1 MLKDRITKSILATE
15 LFKTLIASNQSKF
28 TEEDILL
35 LSKNL
40 IKTLS
45 DISEKKSVA
54 SIEEYQECLSELDD
68 RDLSKV
74 LKVLQDIF
82 AGEEHKEF
90 RKIIELPLLDRLTTQ
105 FKIERIQELNN
116 QQARNF
122 NKNLSNNNIEELL
135 RDKNIAKQGEFS
147 PKGPKRAGISAG
159 YIATEKSSGNTF
171 LLKQFYKSNTSA
183 KKSSTSILCCIKSQ
197 TSDQYQSDMID
208 AIQEL
213 LASQMYQL
221 LLYDRAPK
229 EALTMPDK
237 LNSKFLYVRSKFLK
251 NAITLSEFSG
261 LKGATRVDPR
271 ASCLKQLDG
280 FEKVIAACH
289 MLGDIDYHGANLM
302 VLDGKTV
309 AKIDHGRSFMQYHKD
324 FASMVSTTH
333 KSFERES
340 KQYDLAI
347 QCGNLRFDINKYNT
361 ALKKMID
368 QLNEDQIDAIIEQK
382 VAELRKLGFNPNGL
396 IVRAGFESGIVNSTV
411 ISDYKDLEKFYK
423 ENLKKNLQNM
433 KEIAKATNIVAK
445 FSNVSQ
451 EFKDGGWLKAFA
463 TSETK
468 DPVLYAHNTNI
479 AIDEKRAL
487 EWAIDNNYEIK
498 DYDSHIYCDWKQE
511 WLKSNHDKL
520 QKIKQR
526 VLEQEKKIAEFNAAD
541 CMIESENHQKS
552 LNNKTDFSS
561 SSKEVLLKSK
571 VNHQFDI
578 NQKKEPAIFKLK
590 PKTSQGRSMI

>member
-1 MLKDRITKSILATE
+1 MLKDRITESILATK

-40 IKTLS
+40 IRTLS
-45 DISEKKSVA
+45 GISEKNSVA
-54 SIEEYQECLSELDD
+54 SIEEYQACFSDLDD

-116 QQARNF
+116 QQAGNF

-135 RDKNIAKQGEFS
+135 RDKNIAKQEEFS
-147 PKGPKRAGISAG
+147 PKGPKQAGISAG

-237 LNSKFLYVRSKFLK
+237 LNSKFLYIRSKFLK
-251 NAITLSEFSG
+251 NAVTLSEFSG
-261 LKGATRVDPR
+261 LKGVTCVDPR

-324 FASMVSTTH
+324 FASMVSTTY
-333 KSFERES
+333 KSFKRES
-340 KQYDLAI
+340 KKYDLAI

-361 ALKKMID
+361 ALKKMIG

-382 VAELRKLGFNPNGL
+382 VAELRKLGFNPNDL

-411 ISDYKDLEKFYK
+411 ISDYKDLEEFYK
-423 ENLKKNLQNM
+423 KNLKKNLQNM

-451 EFKDGGWLKAFA
+451 EFKEGGWLKAFA
-463 TSETK
+463 TSTIQ

-479 AIDEKRAL
+479 AINKKRAL
-487 EWAIDNNYEIK
+487 EWAIANNYDIK
-498 DYDSHIYCDWKQE
+498 HYDSDIYYDWQQE

-520 QKIKQR
+520 QKIKQC
-526 VLEQEKKIAEFNAAD
+526 VLEQEKKIVEFNAAD
-541 CMIESENHQKS
+541 CTIESENHQKS
-552 LNNKTDFSS
+552 LSNKIDFLS
-561 SSKEVLLKSK
+561 SSKEVLLKSEVSHK
-571 VNHQFDI
+571 FDI
-578 NQKKEPAIFKLK
+578 NQKKEPAVFKLK
-590 PKTSQGRSMI
+590 PKTSQGRSMV

>member
-1 MLKDRITKSILATE
+1 M
-15 LFKTLIASNQSKF
+15 
-28 TEEDILL
+28 
-35 LSKNL
+35 
-40 IKTLS
+40 
-45 DISEKKSVA
+45 
-54 SIEEYQECLSELDD
+54 
-68 RDLSKV
+68 
-74 LKVLQDIF
+74 KVLQDIF

-90 RKIIELPLLDRLTTQ
+90 REIIELPLLDRLTTQ

-171 LLKQFYKSNTSA
+171 LIKQFYKSNTSA

-208 AIQEL
+208 AMQEL
-213 LASQMYQL
+213 LASHMYQL

-237 LNSKFLYVRSKFLK
+237 SNSNFLYIRSKFLK
-251 NAITLSEFSG
+251 NAVTLSEFSG
-261 LKGATRVDPR
+261 LKGVTCVDPR

-289 MLGDIDYHGANLM
+289 MLGDMDYHAANLM

-309 AKIDHGRSFMQYHKD
+309 AKVDHGRSLMQYHKD
-324 FASMVSTTH
+324 FASMVSTTY
-333 KSFERES
+333 KSFKRKS
-340 KQYDLAI
+340 KKYDLAI
-347 QCGNLRFDINKYNT
+347 QSGNLRFDIDKYNT

-368 QLNEDQIDAIIEQK
+368 QLNEEQIETVIEQK
-382 VAELRKLGFNPNGL
+382 AAELRKLGFNPNDL
-396 IVRAGFESGIVNSTV
+396 IVQASFGSGIVNSAV
-411 ISDYKDLEKFYK
+411 ISNYKDLEEFYK

-451 EFKDGGWLKAFA
+451 DFKQGRWLKAFA
-463 TSETK
+463 TSK
-468 DPVLYAHNTNI
+468 AQDPVLYAHNTNI
-479 AIDEKRAL
+479 EIDQKSAL
-487 EWAIDNNYEIK
+487 KWAIDNNYEIK
-498 DYDSHIYCDWKQE
+498 DYDSHIYCDWQQE

-520 QKIKQR
+520 QKIKQC
-526 VLEQEKKIAEFNAAD
+526 VLEQEKK
-541 CMIESENHQKS
+541 
-552 LNNKTDFSS
+552 
-561 SSKEVLLKSK
+561 
-571 VNHQFDI
+571 
-578 NQKKEPAIFKLK
+578 
-590 PKTSQGRSMI
+590 